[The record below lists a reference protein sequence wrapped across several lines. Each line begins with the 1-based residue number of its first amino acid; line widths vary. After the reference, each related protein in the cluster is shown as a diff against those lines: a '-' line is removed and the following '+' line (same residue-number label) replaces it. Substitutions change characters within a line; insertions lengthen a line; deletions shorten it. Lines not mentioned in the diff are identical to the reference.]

1 MGFISKKKKN
11 VNCTVNEFLS
21 QILEIF
27 EEKLEEL
34 DITLPDRSGK
44 ENLDEARIYGS
55 NYYDLED
62 KIIYFISINKKQ
74 LSKVI

>member
-1 MGFISKKKKN
+1 MGFISRKRKKES
-11 VNCTVNEFLS
+11 CIVNEFAS

-62 KIIYFISINKKQ
+62 RIVDFISINKKQ

>member
-1 MGFISKKKKN
+1 MGFISRKKKN
-11 VNCTVNEFLS
+11 VNCTVNEFAT

-34 DITLPDRSGK
+34 DITLPDRSHSQ
-44 ENLDEARIYGS
+44 NIDEARIYGS

-62 KIIYFISINKKQ
+62 KIIDFISINKKQ
-74 LSKVI
+74 LSKVL